1 MKDKIKNFF
10 IEKDL
15 KIYLENFNLNY
26 KKYMK
31 NRILQSLMI
40 IVIVIIFTLILKSPK
55 ILILAIPLSIL
66 TYKYKYISLIKYK
79 KNQIIM
85 KKRMF
90 PIFVKEILL
99 LVRTNNIYNA
109 LKKEIEYT
117 PEPIKTYLIEL
128 IEDIDKD
135 KSKKPFDNF
144 ADKMEFEQASL
155 VMSMLY
161 TFNEYA
167 LNREHLKSLE
177 LLISQL
183 YNNEIEE
190 YIENKK
196 KNLWIYS
203 NYTILTMLAFT
214 FGLGIFMFVEIL
226 GKVNLG

>member
-1 MKDKIKNFF
+1 MKKKIKSFF

-15 KIYLENFNLNY
+15 KLYLENFNLNY

-31 NRILQSLMI
+31 NRIMQSIMI
-40 IVIVIIFTLILKSPK
+40 IIIVIIFTAVFKSPK
-55 ILILAIPLSIL
+55 ILLLSLPLAVL
-66 TYKYKYISLIKYK
+66 TYKYKYMILVKYK

-109 LKKEIEYT
+109 LKKEVEYT
-117 PEPIKTYLIEL
+117 PEPIKTYLVDL
-128 IEDIDKD
+128 VKDIDND
-135 KSKKPFDNF
+135 KSKKPFDDF
-144 ADKMEFEQASL
+144 ANKMEFEQATL

-177 LLISQL
+177 LLITQL

-190 YIENKK
+190 FIENKK
-196 KNLWIYS
+196 KNLWLYS

-214 FGLGIFMFVEIL
+214 FGLGIYMFVEIL

>member
-1 MKDKIKNFF
+1 MKEKIKSFF

-15 KIYLENFNLNY
+15 KLYLENFNLNY

-31 NRILQSLMI
+31 NRIMQSIMI
-40 IVIVIIFTLILKSPK
+40 IIIVIIFTVVFKSPR
-55 ILILAIPLSIL
+55 ILLLSLPLAVL
-66 TYKYKYISLIKYK
+66 TYKYKYMILVKYK

-109 LKKEIEYT
+109 LKKEVEYT
-117 PEPIKTYLIEL
+117 PEPIKTYLVDL
-128 IEDIDKD
+128 VTDIDND
-135 KSKKPFDNF
+135 KSKKPFDDFSN
-144 ADKMEFEQASL
+144 KMEFEQAAL

-177 LLISQL
+177 LLINQL

-190 YIENKK
+190 FIENKK
-196 KNLWIYS
+196 KNLWLYS

-214 FGLGIFMFVEIL
+214 FGLGIYMFVEIL

>member
-1 MKDKIKNFF
+1 MKDKIKSFF

-66 TYKYKYISLIKYK
+66 IYKYKYISLIKYK

-135 KSKKPFDNF
+135 KSKKPFDKF
-144 ADKMEFEQASL
+144 ADKMEFEQSSL

-167 LNREHLKSLE
+167 LNRDHLKSLE

>member
-1 MKDKIKNFF
+1 MKDKIKSFF

-66 TYKYKYISLIKYK
+66 IYKYKYISLIKYK

-135 KSKKPFDNF
+135 KSKKPFDKF

-167 LNREHLKSLE
+167 LNRDHLKSLE

>member
-1 MKDKIKNFF
+1 MKEKIKSFF

-15 KIYLENFNLNY
+15 KLYLENFNLNY

-31 NRILQSLMI
+31 NRIMQSIMI
-40 IVIVIIFTLILKSPK
+40 IIIVIIFTAVFKSPK
-55 ILILAIPLSIL
+55 ILLLSLPLAVL
-66 TYKYKYISLIKYK
+66 TYKYKYMILVKYK

-109 LKKEIEYT
+109 LKKEVEYT
-117 PEPIKTYLIEL
+117 PEPIKTYLVDL
-128 IEDIDKD
+128 VTDIDND
-135 KSKKPFDNF
+135 KSKKPFDDF
-144 ADKMEFEQASL
+144 ANKMEFEQAAL

-177 LLISQL
+177 LLINQL

-190 YIENKK
+190 FIENKK

-214 FGLGIFMFVEIL
+214 FGLGIYMFVEIL